1 MSVSKLKIDYKMVKL
16 KHDDL
21 DKKIDK
27 AYNEVNEM
35 RVQQSILKEEMT
47 RLEQEI
53 GLEHGKRIPSR
64 Y

>member
-1 MSVSKLKIDYKMVKL
+1 MVKL
-16 KHDDL
+16 KHDEL

>member
-1 MSVSKLKIDYKMVKL
+1 MSVGKLKMDYKMIKL
-16 KHDDL
+16 RHDAL
-21 DKKIDK
+21 DKKINE

-35 RVQQSILKEEMT
+35 RSQQLILKEEMT

-53 GLEHGKRIPSR
+53 GLDHGKRIPSR

>member
-1 MSVSKLKIDYKMVKL
+1 MSVGKLKIYYKMVKL
-16 KHDDL
+16 KHDEL

-35 RVQQSILKEEMT
+35 RTEQLILKEEMT
-47 RLEQEI
+47 RLELEI

>member
-1 MSVSKLKIDYKMVKL
+1 MSVGKLKMDYKMVKL
-16 KHDDL
+16 RHDAL
-21 DKKIDK
+21 DKKIVE

-35 RVQQSILKEEMT
+35 RSQQLILKEEMT

-53 GLEHGKRIPSR
+53 GLDHGKRIPSR

>member
-1 MSVSKLKIDYKMVKL
+1 MSVSKLKIDYKMIKL
-16 KHDDL
+16 RHDAL
-21 DKKIDK
+21 DKKIDE

-35 RVQQSILKEEMT
+35 RSQQLILKEEMT

-53 GLEHGKRIPSR
+53 GLDHGKRIPSR

>member
-1 MSVSKLKIDYKMVKL
+1 MSVSKLKMDYKMVKL
-16 KHDDL
+16 RHDAL
-21 DKKIDK
+21 DKKIDE

-35 RVQQSILKEEMT
+35 RSQQLILKEEMT

-53 GLEHGKRIPSR
+53 GLDHGKRIPSR

>member
-1 MSVSKLKIDYKMVKL
+1 MSVGKLKMDYKMIKL
-16 KHDDL
+16 RHDAL
-21 DKKIDK
+21 DKKIDE

-35 RVQQSILKEEMT
+35 RSQQLILKEEMT

-53 GLEHGKRIPSR
+53 GLDHGKRIPSR

>member
-1 MSVSKLKIDYKMVKL
+1 MSVGKLKMDYKMVKL
-16 KHDDL
+16 RHDAL
-21 DKKIDK
+21 DKKIDE

-35 RVQQSILKEEMT
+35 RSQQLTLKEEMT

-53 GLEHGKRIPSR
+53 GLDHGKRIPSR

>member
-1 MSVSKLKIDYKMVKL
+1 MSVGKLKMDYKMVKL
-16 KHDDL
+16 RHDAL
-21 DKKIDK
+21 DKKIDE

-35 RVQQSILKEEMT
+35 RSQQLILKEEMT

-53 GLEHGKRIPSR
+53 GLDHGKRIPSR

>member
-1 MSVSKLKIDYKMVKL
+1 MSVGKLKIDYKMVKL
-16 KHDDL
+16 KHDEL

>member
-16 KHDDL
+16 KHDEL

>member
-1 MSVSKLKIDYKMVKL
+1 MSVGKLKMDYKMVKL
-16 KHDDL
+16 RHDAL
-21 DKKIDK
+21 DKKINE

-35 RVQQSILKEEMT
+35 RSQQLILKEEMT

-53 GLEHGKRIPSR
+53 GLDHGKRIPSR

>member
-1 MSVSKLKIDYKMVKL
+1 MSVSKLKMDYKMIKL
-16 KHDDL
+16 RHDAL
-21 DKKIDK
+21 DKKIDE

-35 RVQQSILKEEMT
+35 RSQQLILKEEMT

-53 GLEHGKRIPSR
+53 GLDHGKRIPSR

>member
-1 MSVSKLKIDYKMVKL
+1 MSVSKLKMDYKMVKL
-16 KHDDL
+16 RHDAL
-21 DKKIDK
+21 DKKIVE

-35 RVQQSILKEEMT
+35 RSQQLILKEEMT

-53 GLEHGKRIPSR
+53 GLDHGKRIPSR